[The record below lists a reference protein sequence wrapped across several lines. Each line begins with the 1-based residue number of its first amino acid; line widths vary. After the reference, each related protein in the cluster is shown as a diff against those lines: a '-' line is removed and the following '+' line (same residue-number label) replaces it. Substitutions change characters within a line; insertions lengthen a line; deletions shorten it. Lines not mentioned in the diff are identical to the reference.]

1 MKEAQLHQLLP
12 ACSVTLFSSNV
23 QTVEAFEH
31 LCADWRCA
39 SLACHTQK
47 GDIKAAQNY
56 YSANTVSPDLLI
68 IETNETSADTL
79 IAQLE
84 ELAAHCRS
92 ETAAILIGPENDV
105 NLYRRLTRMG
115 VLDYLVTPVATE
127 RLLEVIATAALD
139 RLGIADNLMTVVMG
153 SRGGGGTTTVSS
165 LIAYG
170 LSGLASRKT
179 ALCDLLPGRSAL
191 PVLWGVECPGGL
203 ADLAKAF
210 QSGDISALY
219 RLAPKAMEHLH
230 LFTPATDTP
239 FDFALGHDEQ
249 MNLLQ
254 GLRQHFPNLVYDTAG
269 FTPKILKSLI
279 PTAPHV
285 VMVTPPTVTGLRAA
299 KKFMTQIEPL
309 RGGDAGGIKIVLN
322 RCKELGNDEL
332 RSKDIV
338 AVLGQEPAL
347 EIVYDKQ
354 LAAKLENGGW
364 RDYAPAQKIAAELM
378 TMIGQDVNSASTP
391 KKKGGLMAWLGE

>member
-1 MKEAQLHQLLP
+1 MNDAQLHQLLP
-12 ACSVTLFSSNV
+12 ACSVTLFSSNA
-23 QTVEAFEH
+23 QTAEAFAH
-31 LCADWRCA
+31 LCADWRSA
-39 SLACHTQK
+39 SLTCAVHK
-47 GDIKAAQNY
+47 GGIQEAQNHY
-56 YSANTVSPDLLI
+56 KNGNASPDLLI
-68 IETNETSADTL
+68 VETSETGADAL
-79 IAQLE
+79 VAQLE
-84 ELAAHCRS
+84 ELAGHCS
-92 ETAAILIGPENDV
+92 EGTAAILIGPENDV

-115 VLDYLVTPVATE
+115 VLDYLVTPVAFE
-127 RLLEVIATAALD
+127 RLMEVVATAALD
-139 RLGIADNLMTVVMG
+139 RHGIADNLMTVVMG
-153 SRGGGGTTTVSS
+153 SRGGGGTTTVAS
-165 LIAYG
+165 LIAH
-170 LSGLASRKT
+170 GLANAGRKT

-191 PVLWGVECPGGL
+191 PVLWGTECPGGL

-239 FDFALGHDEQ
+239 FDFALGHDDQ

-279 PTAPHV
+279 PTAPNV

-309 RGGDAGGIKIVLN
+309 RGGEAGAIKIVLN
-322 RCKELGNDEL
+322 RCKELGSDEL
-332 RSKDIV
+332 RRKDIES
-338 AVLGQEPAL
+338 ALGQDAAV
-347 EIVYDKQ
+347 EITYDKT

-364 RDYAPAQKIAAELM
+364 RDYAPAHKITHDLM
-378 TMIGQDVNSASTP
+378 TMIGLDANGPAP
-391 KKKGGLMAWLGE
+391 AKKKGGLMAWLGE